1 MNNSNLLKEAIADAK
16 AVKEIAFKNAMAS
29 INETFQP
36 TIQRMITQK
45 LSEEDMEG
53 FEDDDEV
60 PMDDVTTEA
69 DDEVCEEEVPAVDDE
84 DDAELDA
91 VIAEL
96 EGEDEPVEDVPVD
109 DMSADDVDTETD
121 ISDEELDEILRE
133 MEDDMPVDDEP
144 VVDDMEEVRRLR
156 KENKKLKADLKEA
169 YKAIQTQK
177 EAITEVTLL
186 NTKLGYS
193 QKIMKKYSLSESQK
207 GKVLEAFDRA
217 STLKETK
224 LVYATLVETLANSTP
239 KLNKKPI
246 GSKPITTVNEGKE
259 ILNENRWARLAGI
272 K

>member
-53 FEDDDEV
+53 FEDEDEV
-60 PMDDVTTEA
+60 PMDVATES
-69 DDEVCEEEVPAVDDE
+69 DDEVCEEEVPTVDDE

-96 EGEDEPVEDVPVD
+96 EGETEEVPVEDVP
-109 DMSADDVDTETD
+109 MDDVPADEFSAETD

-133 MEDDMPVDDEP
+133 MEDDAPVEDMPA
-144 VVDDMEEVRRLR
+144 DDMEEVTRLR
-156 KENKKLKADLKEA
+156 KENKKLRADLKEA

-246 GSKPITTVNEGKE
+246 ASKSITTVNEGKE